1 MYEVVVGVRVKGE
14 GNGMKRENMKKKKR
28 NKKKRPNQSINLNQL
43 INHSSDSYMDT
54 PRSETKPKQSRPEKN
69 RGDWIRGRGRNTRRW

>member
-28 NKKKRPNQSINLNQL
+28 NKKKRPNQLNRKISHRAEHFVCQCKAK
-43 INHSSDSYMDT
+43 SMC
-54 PRSETKPKQSRPEKN
+54 
-69 RGDWIRGRGRNTRRW
+69 

>member
-43 INHSSDSYMDT
+43 INHSSNIWTLPEAKPNQTRAGQKKPRGLDSGK
-54 PRSETKPKQSRPEKN
+54 REKH
-69 RGDWIRGRGRNTRRW
+69 